1 MAGRYKAETNVA
13 RLPVS
18 DDSAHYDAMHQE
30 RARELRPVKMT
41 AAQRKVWDRIAP
53 ELSKLGRLKPHH
65 VDVVA
70 EYCFVKVRMDKVRTT
85 LDKEGWTYETTGRH
99 GKQKKSKP
107 EVAQY
112 NDDFRKWNSLVAQLG
127 LSAATELRFNDRQ
140 GSLPFEDEFG
150 QI

>member
-1 MAGRYKAETNVA
+1 MAGRYKETNIA
-13 RLPVS
+13 HLPV
-18 DDSAHYDAMHQE
+18 DHDSEAFETMHRDIARQFRPPKMAAAH
-30 RARELRPVKMT
+30 
-41 AAQRKVWDRIAP
+41 RKVWDRIAP

-70 EYCFVKVRMDKVRTT
+70 EYCYIKVRMDKVRMT
-85 LDKEGWTYETTGRH
+85 LDKEGWTYQTTGRH
-99 GKQKKSKP
+99 GVQKKNRP

-140 GSLPFEDEFG
+140 GSLFDSDEFG
-150 QI
+150 SL